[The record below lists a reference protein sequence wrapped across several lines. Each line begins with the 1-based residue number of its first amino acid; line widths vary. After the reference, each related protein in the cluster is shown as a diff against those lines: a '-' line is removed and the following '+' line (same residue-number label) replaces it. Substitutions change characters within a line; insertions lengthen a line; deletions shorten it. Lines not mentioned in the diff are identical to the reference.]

1 MGSGC
6 FLSLWAMAYGHSSVL
21 PPYEAPTMIAE
32 KRFSSFV
39 FHLFDVLHLD
49 SCSSSWMFHAL

>member
-39 FHLFDVLHLD
+39 FHLVDVLHLD
-49 SCSSSWMFHAL
+49 S